1 MPSCSSRD
9 LAILLDQGAGPVAH
23 RRGHR
28 HGARGL
34 SPRVPHEHAF
44 DRRPTCRR
52 PAAHPAAGS
61 GASPRPAGPAWD
73 PRALL
78 GSADG
83 SSPAA
88 GHRARRRS
96 PPVATAPGPLFAK
109 SVYGAGLDW
118 LALLYWR
125 FLLAGLLVWAWAI
138 LVPANRAGL
147 RALPRRRVV
156 ALLGLGAFFVG
167 NAGTYYAS
175 LQYISAS
182 LASLIVY
189 IYPALV
195 AVLSIRFG
203 HGLHGRR
210 PWAALGIVSVG
221 VALTL
226 GGIETHAEPIGLVL
240 AVASPCIYAVYI
252 VLAARLA
259 GERRGETAND
269 RTGGDGA
276 ETRPAVA
283 AVADAQRDVR
293 GGGAA
298 GGRDRRADRP
308 VAGARQ
314 RLVRPGRDRGLLD
327 GGRDVRLLRRGGADR
342 RGAGGARLHGGAAL
356 DDHARDAHVRGAPRP
371 RCSWSA
377 GLSSS
382 GRDRG
387 PDNARERRPEAVVE
401 EA

>member
-1 MPSCSSRD
+1 M
-9 LAILLDQGAGPVAH
+9 
-23 RRGHR
+23 
-28 HGARGL
+28 
-34 SPRVPHEHAF
+34 
-44 DRRPTCRR
+44 DRR
-52 PAAHPAAGS
+52 
-61 GASPRPAGPAWD
+61 
-73 PRALL
+73 RALGIAL
-78 GSADG
+78 AAVSACGYGS
-83 SSPAA
+83 
-88 GHRARRRS
+88 
-96 PPVATAPGPLFAK
+96 GPLFAK

-147 RALPRRRVV
+147 RALPRRRLV
-156 ALLGLGAFFVG
+156 ALLGLGGFFVA
-167 NAGTYYAS
+167 NASTYYAA

-203 HGLHGRR
+203 YGLHGRR
-210 PWAALGIVSVG
+210 PWVALGIVSVG

-226 GGIETHAEPIGLVL
+226 GGIETHVETVGLVL
-240 AVASPCIYAVYI
+240 AVSSPCIYSVYI

-283 AVADAQRDVR
+283 AAWMISATFVVVAVLAAATGEPIVPWRVP
-293 GGGAA
+293 GGAWYGLA
-298 GGRDRRADRP
+298 GIAVFSTAVAISAFYAGTARIGAAQAALVSTVEP
-308 VAGARQ
+308 VWTITLATLLFGE
-314 RLVRPGRDRGLLD
+314 RLSTVQLVGGLLVIV
-327 GGRDVRLLRRGGADR
+327 GVIVAQTTPGAT
-342 RGAGGARLHGGAAL
+342 
-356 DDHARDAHVRGAPRP
+356 P
-371 RCSWSA
+371 S
-377 GLSSS
+377 
-382 GRDRG
+382 
-387 PDNARERRPEAVVE
+387 AVVE

>member
-1 MPSCSSRD
+1 
-9 LAILLDQGAGPVAH
+9 V
-23 RRGHR
+23 
-28 HGARGL
+28 
-34 SPRVPHEHAF
+34 
-44 DRRPTCRR
+44 DRR
-52 PAAHPAAGS
+52 
-61 GASPRPAGPAWD
+61 
-73 PRALL
+73 RALGIAL
-78 GSADG
+78 AAVSACGYGS
-83 SSPAA
+83 
-88 GHRARRRS
+88 
-96 PPVATAPGPLFAK
+96 GPLFAK

-147 RALPRRRVV
+147 RALPRRRLV
-156 ALLGLGAFFVG
+156 ALLGLGAFFVA
-167 NAGTYYAS
+167 NASTYYAA

-210 PWAALGIVSVG
+210 PWVALGIVSVG

-226 GGIETHAEPIGLVL
+226 GGIETHVETVGLVL
-240 AVASPCIYAVYI
+240 AVSSPCIYSVYI

-283 AVADAQRDVR
+283 AAWMISATFVVVAVLAAATGEPIVPWRVP
-293 GGGAA
+293 GGAWYGLA
-298 GGRDRRADRP
+298 GIAVFSTA
-308 VAGARQ
+308 VAISAFYAGTARI
-314 RLVRPGRDRGLLD
+314 
-327 GGRDVRLLRRGGADR
+327 
-342 RGAGGARLHGGAAL
+342 GAAQAAL
-356 DDHARDAHVRGAPRP
+356 VSTVEPVWTISLAALLFGERLSTVQLVGGVLVIAGVIVAQTTPGAT
-371 RCSWSA
+371 
-377 GLSSS
+377 LS
-382 GRDRG
+382 
-387 PDNARERRPEAVVE
+387 AVVE

>member
-1 MPSCSSRD
+1 MEEAGSARN
-9 LAILLDQGAGPVAH
+9 GAGSSAY
-23 RRGHR
+23 
-28 HGARGL
+28 
-34 SPRVPHEHAF
+34 
-44 DRRPTCRR
+44 
-52 PAAHPAAGS
+52 GS
-61 GASPRPAGPAWD
+61 
-73 PRALL
+73 
-78 GSADG
+78 
-83 SSPAA
+83 
-88 GHRARRRS
+88 
-96 PPVATAPGPLFAK
+96 
-109 SVYGAGLDW
+109 GLDW

-167 NAGTYYAS
+167 NASTYYAA

-226 GGIETHAEPIGLVL
+226 GGIETHAETVGLVL
-240 AVASPCIYAVYI
+240 AVSSPCLYAVYI

-283 AVADAQRDVR
+283 AAVMIGATFVVVALLAAATGEPMVPWRVP
-293 GGGAA
+293 GGAWYGLA
-298 GGRDRRADRP
+298 GIAVFSTALAISAFYASTARIGAAQAALVSTVEP
-308 VAGARQ
+308 VWTITLATFLFGE
-314 RLVRPGRDRGLLD
+314 RLSTVQLFGGLLVIV
-327 GGRDVRLLRRGGADR
+327 GVIVAQTTPGAT
-342 RGAGGARLHGGAAL
+342 
-356 DDHARDAHVRGAPRP
+356 P
-371 RCSWSA
+371 ST
-377 GLSSS
+377 
-382 GRDRG
+382 
-387 PDNARERRPEAVVE
+387 VVE

>member
-1 MPSCSSRD
+1 M
-9 LAILLDQGAGPVAH
+9 
-23 RRGHR
+23 
-28 HGARGL
+28 
-34 SPRVPHEHAF
+34 
-44 DRRPTCRR
+44 DRR
-52 PAAHPAAGS
+52 
-61 GASPRPAGPAWD
+61 
-73 PRALL
+73 RALGIAL
-78 GSADG
+78 AAASACGYGS
-83 SSPAA
+83 
-88 GHRARRRS
+88 
-96 PPVATAPGPLFAK
+96 GPLFAK

-167 NAGTYYAS
+167 NAGTYYAA

-226 GGIETHAEPIGLVL
+226 GGIETHAEPIGLAL
-240 AVASPCIYAVYI
+240 IVASPCIYSVYI
-252 VLAARLA
+252 ILAARLA
-259 GERRGETAND
+259 GERRGETAAS
-269 RTGGDGA
+269 RTGGVGA

-283 AVADAQRDVR
+283 AALMLSATFTVVAGLAIAAGEPVLPGEVPPEAWFGLVGIAVFSTALAISAFYASTARIGAAQTALVSTVEPVWTITLAMLLFGERLGPVQLV
-293 GGGAA
+293 GGALVI
-298 GGRDRRADRP
+298 GGVILAQATP
-308 VAGARQ
+308 GATT
-314 RLVRPGRDRGLLD
+314 D
-327 GGRDVRLLRRGGADR
+327 
-342 RGAGGARLHGGAAL
+342 
-356 DDHARDAHVRGAPRP
+356 
-371 RCSWSA
+371 
-377 GLSSS
+377 
-382 GRDRG
+382 
-387 PDNARERRPEAVVE
+387 AVVA

>member
-1 MPSCSSRD
+1 
-9 LAILLDQGAGPVAH
+9 V
-23 RRGHR
+23 
-28 HGARGL
+28 
-34 SPRVPHEHAF
+34 
-44 DRRPTCRR
+44 DRR
-52 PAAHPAAGS
+52 
-61 GASPRPAGPAWD
+61 
-73 PRALL
+73 RALGIAL
-78 GSADG
+78 AAASACGYGS
-83 SSPAA
+83 
-88 GHRARRRS
+88 
-96 PPVATAPGPLFAK
+96 GPLFAK
-109 SVYGAGLDW
+109 SVYGSGLDW

-167 NAGTYYAS
+167 NASTYYAA

-226 GGIETHAEPIGLVL
+226 GGIETHAETVGLVL
-240 AVASPCIYAVYI
+240 AVSSPCLYAVYI

-283 AVADAQRDVR
+283 AAVMIGATFVVVALLAAATGEPMVPWRVP
-293 GGGAA
+293 GGAWYGLA
-298 GGRDRRADRP
+298 GIAVFSTALAISAFYASTARIGAAQAALVSTVEP
-308 VAGARQ
+308 VWTITLATFLFGE
-314 RLVRPGRDRGLLD
+314 RLSTVQLFGGLLVIV
-327 GGRDVRLLRRGGADR
+327 GVIVAQTTPGAT
-342 RGAGGARLHGGAAL
+342 
-356 DDHARDAHVRGAPRP
+356 P
-371 RCSWSA
+371 ST
-377 GLSSS
+377 
-382 GRDRG
+382 
-387 PDNARERRPEAVVE
+387 VVE

>member
-1 MPSCSSRD
+1 M
-9 LAILLDQGAGPVAH
+9 
-23 RRGHR
+23 
-28 HGARGL
+28 
-34 SPRVPHEHAF
+34 
-44 DRRPTCRR
+44 DRR
-52 PAAHPAAGS
+52 S
-61 GASPRPAGPAWD
+61 
-73 PRALL
+73 LL
-78 GSADG
+78 GIALAVVSACGYG
-83 SSPAA
+83 S
-88 GHRARRRS
+88 
-96 PPVATAPGPLFAK
+96 GPLFAK

-125 FLLAGLLVWAWAI
+125 FLLAGLLVWAWAL

-156 ALLGLGAFFVG
+156 ALIGLGAFFVG
-167 NAGTYYAS
+167 NAGTYYAA

-210 PWAALGIVSVG
+210 PWAALAIVSLG

-226 GGIETHAEPIGLVL
+226 GGIETRADPVGLAL
-240 AVASPCIYAVYI
+240 IIASPCIYAVYI

-283 AVADAQRDVR
+283 AAVMLSATFGVVALMAAAAGEPTVPWLVPADAWFGLAGIAVFSTAVAISAFYAGTARI
-293 GGGAA
+293 GAA
-298 GGRDRRADRP
+298 
-308 VAGARQ
+308 Q
-314 RLVRPGRDRGLLD
+314 
-327 GGRDVRLLRRGGADR
+327 
-342 RGAGGARLHGGAAL
+342 AAL
-356 DDHARDAHVRGAPRP
+356 VSTVEPVWTITLAMLLFGERLSAVQLLGGFLVILGVIVAQTTPGATP
-371 RCSWSA
+371 ST
-377 GLSSS
+377 
-382 GRDRG
+382 
-387 PDNARERRPEAVVE
+387 VVE

>member
-1 MPSCSSRD
+1 M
-9 LAILLDQGAGPVAH
+9 
-23 RRGHR
+23 
-28 HGARGL
+28 
-34 SPRVPHEHAF
+34 
-44 DRRPTCRR
+44 DRR
-52 PAAHPAAGS
+52 
-61 GASPRPAGPAWD
+61 
-73 PRALL
+73 RALGIAL
-78 GSADG
+78 VAASACGYGS
-83 SSPAA
+83 
-88 GHRARRRS
+88 
-96 PPVATAPGPLFAK
+96 GPLFAK

-125 FLLAGLLVWAWAI
+125 FLMAGLLVWAWAI

-156 ALLGLGAFFVG
+156 ALFLLGAFFVG

-175 LQYISAS
+175 LQHISAS
-182 LASLIVY
+182 LASLIIY

-226 GGIETHAEPIGLVL
+226 GGIETHAEPIGIVL
-240 AVASPCIYAVYI
+240 ALSSPCMYAVYI

-276 ETRPAVA
+276 ETMPAVA
-283 AVADAQRDVR
+283 AAVMLSATFVVVAALAAATGEPIVPWRVP
-293 GGGAA
+293 GGAWCGLA
-298 GGRDRRADRP
+298 GIA
-308 VAGARQ
+308 VFSTAVAMSAFYAGAARIGAAQ
-314 RLVRPGRDRGLLD
+314 AALVSTLEPIWTITLATLLFGERLSPVQLVGGLLVIS
-327 GGRDVRLLRRGGADR
+327 GVSVAQTT
-342 RGAGGARLHGGAAL
+342 RGAT
-356 DDHARDAHVRGAPRP
+356 P
-371 RCSWSA
+371 ST
-377 GLSSS
+377 
-382 GRDRG
+382 
-387 PDNARERRPEAVVE
+387 VVE

>member
-1 MPSCSSRD
+1 M
-9 LAILLDQGAGPVAH
+9 
-23 RRGHR
+23 
-28 HGARGL
+28 
-34 SPRVPHEHAF
+34 
-44 DRRPTCRR
+44 DRR
-52 PAAHPAAGS
+52 
-61 GASPRPAGPAWD
+61 
-73 PRALL
+73 RALGIAL
-78 GSADG
+78 AAVSACGYGS
-83 SSPAA
+83 
-88 GHRARRRS
+88 
-96 PPVATAPGPLFAK
+96 GPLFAK

-125 FLLAGLLVWAWAI
+125 FLLGGLLVWAWAL

-147 RALPRRRVV
+147 RALPRRRLV
-156 ALLGLGAFFVG
+156 ALLGLGAFFAA
-167 NAGTYYAS
+167 NASTYYAA

-210 PWAALGIVSVG
+210 PWVALGIVSVG

-226 GGIETHAEPIGLVL
+226 GGIETHVETVGLVL
-240 AVASPCIYAVYI
+240 AVSSPCIYSVYI

-283 AVADAQRDVR
+283 AAWMISATFVVVAVLAAATGEPIVPWRVP
-293 GGGAA
+293 GGAWYGLA
-298 GGRDRRADRP
+298 GIAVFSTAVAISAFYAGTARIGAAQAALVSTVEP
-308 VAGARQ
+308 VWTISLAALLFGE
-314 RLVRPGRDRGLLD
+314 RLSTVQL
-327 GGRDVRLLRRGGADR
+327 VGGALVIAGVIVAQTTP
-342 RGAGGARLHGGAAL
+342 GAT
-356 DDHARDAHVRGAPRP
+356 
-371 RCSWSA
+371 
-377 GLSSS
+377 LS
-382 GRDRG
+382 
-387 PDNARERRPEAVVE
+387 AVVE